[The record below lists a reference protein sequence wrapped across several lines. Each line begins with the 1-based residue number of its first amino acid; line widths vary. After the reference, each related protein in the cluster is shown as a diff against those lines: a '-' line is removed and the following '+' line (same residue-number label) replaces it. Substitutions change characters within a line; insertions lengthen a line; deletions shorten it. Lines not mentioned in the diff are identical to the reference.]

1 MRRHFARYFPNL
13 KDFKDLR
20 IKLLRAPEVEEVIGI
35 LDVIAEA
42 YADERVD
49 YTNIGLK

>member
-13 KDFKDLR
+13 KDFRDLR
-20 IKLLRAPEVEEVIGI
+20 VELLRALEVEEVIRI
-35 LDVIAEA
+35 LDVIAAE
-42 YADERVD
+42 YANERVD

>member
-13 KDFKDLR
+13 KDFRDLR
-20 IKLLRAPEVEEVIGI
+20 VELLKALEVEEVII
-35 LDVIAEA
+35 LLDLIALK
-42 YADERVD
+42 YSNDRVD

>member
-13 KDFKDLR
+13 KDFRELR
-20 IKLLRAPEVEEVIGI
+20 IQLLQAAEVEKVISL
-35 LDVIAEA
+35 LDLIAEK
-42 YADERVD
+42 YCDQRVD

>member
-13 KDFKDLR
+13 KDFRDL
-20 IKLLRAPEVEEVIGI
+20 KVQLLQALEVEEVIRF
-35 LDVIAEA
+35 LDLIAEKYA
-42 YADERVD
+42 YERVD